1 MNKLISEVNE
11 KAQTRNKIRIYV
23 PLFPTYKKRKSEK
36 NVEVLSVSRNKLQA
50 ILHKKQTFMI
60 YSEAGRKNLPPNNNQ
75 KNENDNSKIYWSSSS

>member
-60 YSEAGRKNLPPNNNQ
+60 YSRGQTQ
-75 KNENDNSKIYWSSSS
+75 KSTPKQQPKK